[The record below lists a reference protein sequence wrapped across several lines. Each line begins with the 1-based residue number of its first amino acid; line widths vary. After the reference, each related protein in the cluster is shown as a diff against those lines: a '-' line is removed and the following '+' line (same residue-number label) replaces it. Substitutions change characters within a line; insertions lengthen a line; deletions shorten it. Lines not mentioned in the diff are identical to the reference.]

1 MMSLR
6 LEASHLTCDVLPL
19 IAIVRSSM
27 GIIIG

>member
-6 LEASHLTCDVLPL
+6 LEVSHLTCDALSL
-19 IAIVRSSM
+19 IVIVRSSI